1 MTEPP
6 PSAPALPGPMPFPLL
21 LDEAVWQARRHF
33 RAIYPRVAVPVA
45 IISAGVAALQAVWF
59 SSLTLDLGSQP
70 GFLSPGYFL
79 ILLIQVGLFVVAGNA
94 LQVAAVDAVAGR
106 PVDIGRAWRFSL
118 RWRVLV
124 TLALS
129 LGLSLAAFFCC
140 CLPALVVIPMLSFV
154 STVMVEEDTFYVR
167 ALSRSIDLT
176 LYRPQGRW
184 QEMALLRAVLMLLV
198 GLLLAYLVGILVSLP
213 FQIPM
218 YIDLF
223 RHAAAGEDMVRRMS
237 SWVWLQVPA
246 QFLNALATQAVDVYV
261 SFGLALL
268 FHDARGRKE
277 GTDLRQEIDSM
288 FAPPPPPPY
297 SGEPAP

>member
-1 MTEPP
+1 
-6 PSAPALPGPMPFPLL
+6 MPFRLL
-21 LDEAVWQARRHF
+21 LDEALRQARRNF
-33 RAIYPRVAVPVA
+33 RAIYPAVAIPVA
-45 IISAGVAALQAVWF
+45 IVSTAMAALQAVWF
-59 SSLTLDLGSQP
+59 SKLTLDLGSQTP
-70 GFLSPGYFL
+70 GFLSPGY
-79 ILLIQVGLFVVAGNA
+79 LLMLLVQIGLFVVAGNA
-94 LQVAAVDAVAGR
+94 LQVGAVDAVSGR
-106 PVDIGRAWRFSL
+106 PVDMRRAWRFSL
-118 RWRVLV
+118 RGRVLV

-129 LGLSLAAFFCC
+129 LGLSLVSFFCC
-140 CLPALVVIPMLSFV
+140 CLPALVVMPMLSLV
-154 STVMVEEDTFYVR
+154 STVMVEEDTFYIQ

-176 LYRPQGRW
+176 TYRPHGRW
-184 QEMALLRAVLMLLV
+184 QEMALFRALLV
-198 GLLLAYLVGILVSLP
+198 LFVGVLLAYLVGILVSLP

-218 YIDLF
+218 YIDIF

-246 QFLNALATQAVDVYV
+246 QFLNALATQAVSVYT

-288 FAPPPPPPY
+288 FAPPSPPPF

>member
-6 PSAPALPGPMPFPLL
+6 SAPSPLPFPLL
-21 LDEAVWQARRHF
+21 LDEAVWRARRHF
-33 RAIYPRVAVPVA
+33 RAIYPAVAVPVA
-45 IISAGVAALQAVWF
+45 VISSGIAALQAVWF
-59 SSLTLDLGSQP
+59 SHLTEGLSQTA

-79 ILLIQVGLFVVAGNA
+79 ILLIQIGLFVIAGNA

-106 PVDIGRAWRFSL
+106 PVDMRRAWRFSL
-118 RWRVLV
+118 RGRVLG

-129 LGLSLAAFFCC
+129 GLISLAAFFCC
-140 CLPALVVIPMLSFV
+140 CLPALGVVPLLSLV
-154 STVMVEEDTFYVR
+154 STVMVEEGAFGVR
-167 ALSRSIDLT
+167 AISRSIDLT
-176 LYRPQGRW
+176 GYRPQGRW
-184 QEMALLRAVLMLLV
+184 QEMALFRAFLMLFVSLI
-198 GLLLAYLVGILVSLP
+198 LAYLIGILVSLP

-218 YIDLF
+218 YVDLF

-246 QFLNALATQAVDVYV
+246 QFLNALATQAVDVFA

-277 GTDLRQEIDSM
+277 GTDLRREIDSM
-288 FAPPPPPPY
+288 FAPPPPF
-297 SGEPAP
+297 SGELPL

>member
-6 PSAPALPGPMPFPLL
+6 YAPPPMPFRLL
-21 LDEAVWQARRHF
+21 LDEALREARRYF
-33 RAIYPRVAVPVA
+33 RALYPPVA
-45 IISAGVAALQAVWF
+45 IPVAIVSSGIAALQAVWF
-59 SSLTLDLGSQP
+59 SRMTLDLASPNP
-70 GFLSPGYFL
+70 GFLSPGYFA
-79 ILLIQVGLFVVAGNA
+79 ILLVQIVLFVVAGNA
-94 LQVAAVDAVAGR
+94 LQVGALDAAAGR

-118 RWRVLV
+118 QGRVLV

-140 CLPALVVIPMLSFV
+140 CLPALVVIPMLSLIPA
-154 STVMVEEDTFYVR
+154 VMVEEGSFYVQ

-176 LYRPQGRW
+176 TYRPHGRW
-184 QEMALLRAVLMLLV
+184 QEMALFRVLLV
-198 GLLLAYLVGILVSLP
+198 IFVGVLLAYLVGILVSLP

-218 YIDLF
+218 YIDIF

-246 QFLNALATQAVDVYV
+246 QFLNALATQAVSVYTA
-261 SFGLALL
+261 FCTALL

-277 GTDLRQEIDSM
+277 GTDLLREIDSM
-288 FAPPPPPPY
+288 LTPPPPPPPY